1 MTIRNPLW
9 LAMPLLLATFAL
21 VLLPLLT
28 TMLMSFS
35 HYDALGEARFAGWE
49 NFQKLWG
56 DKLFWKSLWN
66 SSVVASFSVPLRL
79 LIALALAL
87 WLLPRQFGERTART
101 LVYLPSVIPDVA
113 YALLWLWIL
122 NPIYGPLGL
131 FLRAIGLPAEEM
143 MMSAWGARGAIV
155 LLSLFQIGEVFLVL
169 MAARRELPNEIYEA
183 AAMEGASALT
193 VFMRI
198 TLPLLLPA
206 LLFLAARDVA
216 ISLQTS
222 FVPALVI
229 TKGGPNFSTLFLPLY
244 VYQNAFEYLRFG
256 YAAALSLAMLLLT
269 GAMIGVQVWIIRS
282 WRRLR

>member
-1 MTIRNPLW
+1 MIRNPLW

-28 TMLMSFS
+28 TVLMSFT
-35 HYDALGEARFAGWE
+35 HYDALGHASYAGWE
-49 NFQKLWG
+49 NFAKLWR

-66 SSVVASFSVPLRL
+66 SAVVASFSVPLRL
-79 LIALALAL
+79 AIALALAL
-87 WLLPRQFGERTART
+87 WLLPKQFGARTART
-101 LVYLPSVIPDVA
+101 TVYLPSVIPDVA

-143 MMSAWGARGAIV
+143 MMSSWGSRGAIV

-169 MAARRELPNEIYEA
+169 MAARRELPSEIYEA

-193 VFMRI
+193 VFRRI

-269 GAMIGVQVWIIRS
+269 GAMISVQVWIIRR
-282 WRRLR
+282 WRRPS

>member
-1 MTIRNPLW
+1 
-9 LAMPLLLATFAL
+9 MPLLFATFAL

-28 TMLMSFS
+28 TFAMSMT
-35 HYDALGEARFAGWE
+35 HYDALGDATLAGWD
-49 NFQKLWG
+49 NFTRLWA

-66 SSVVASFSVPLRL
+66 SFVVAFFSVPMRIA
-79 LIALALAL
+79 IALALAL
-87 WLLPRQFGERTART
+87 WLFPRQFGVRTART
-101 LVYLPSVIPDVA
+101 MIYLPSVVPDVA

-131 FLRAIGLPAEEM
+131 FLRGIGLPAEDWM
-143 MMSAWGARGAIV
+143 ASAWGARGAII
-155 LLSLFQIGEVFLVL
+155 LLTLFQIGEIHLVL
-169 MAARRELPNEIYEA
+169 MAARRELPSEIYEA
-183 AAMEGASALT
+183 AAMEGASAFT
-193 VFMRI
+193 VFARV
-198 TLPLLLPA
+198 TLPLMLPA
-206 LLFLAARDVA
+206 LVFLAARDIA

-269 GAMIGVQVWIIRS
+269 GAMIGVQAWILRYW
-282 WRRLR
+282 WRPGR